1 MKHLFLTSRFFL
13 SLAALSAGYLAA
25 FFLPGLLVLVH
36 LLLAG
41 LVLMTLADLVLVSRL
56 TGAVSAVRKTPE
68 RLSLGDENEIRIQVR
83 NSSDHTLRLT
93 LLDELPAEFQVRT
106 SRFRFGLPPRE
117 THQVT
122 YRVFPQK
129 RGLYFWGDLITL
141 VSGPAGLALKRII
154 LTAAA
159 GVPVYPSF
167 LQMKKY
173 ELMAFS
179 GRVADSG
186 MRKVRRIGH
195 SMEFEQV
202 REYVTGDDIRTLNW
216 KAAAKLNKLMVNQ
229 FQDEKSQA
237 VYAVIDLGRTMK
249 RSFNGISYLDY
260 AINSS
265 LAILNIALKKDDKAG
280 LVTFSDQIYTF
291 LGAEK
296 KSGQIRKILSLLYN
310 QATTFRESDFQL
322 LVQTFRTRVSTRSLL
337 LFFTN
342 PETLPA
348 MERML
353 PYLKVLSRIHVL
365 VVIFFENTE
374 LDSLRQTPARDLHG
388 IYRKSLA
395 EMLDLNKK
403 QMVLELKRHGIYP
416 VLTTPDHLTT
426 DTLSQYLE
434 LKSRG
439 II

>member
-1 MKHLFLTSRFFL
+1 MKHLFLTTRFFL
-13 SLAALSAGYLAA
+13 CLAALSAGYLAA
-25 FFLPGLLVLVH
+25 FFLPGLLVLIH

-56 TGAVSAVRKTPE
+56 AGAVSAERKTPD

-83 NSSDHTLRLT
+83 NSSDHTLQLT
-93 LLDELPAEFQVRT
+93 LFDELPAGFQVRA
-106 SRFRFGLPPRE
+106 SRFRFKLPPRE
-117 THQVT
+117 THLVT

-129 RGLYFWGDLITL
+129 RGLYSWGNLIAL
-141 VSGPAGLALKRII
+141 VSGPAGLALKRA
-154 LTAAA
+154 LLPA
-159 GVPVYPSF
+159 GADVPVYPSF

-179 GRVADSG
+179 SRVADSG
-186 MRKVRRIGH
+186 MRKIRRIGH

-280 LVTFSDQIYTF
+280 LVTVSDQIYTF

-310 QATTFRESDFQL
+310 QATTFRESDFQI
-322 LVQTFRTRVSTRSLL
+322 LVQTLRTRVSTRSLL

-353 PYLKVLSRIHVL
+353 PYLKILSRIHVL

-374 LDSLRQTPARDLHG
+374 LESLRQAPARDLHG